1 MIHKT
6 RFDQSTID
14 CIENLIRLKN
24 RADTETQKSIRN
36 KIRNL
41 GFYWT
46 DFHPKDEYPQ
56 VEYNVENFRQ
66 LIKCGLITVNG
77 KNNRMCYTHETKE
90 DKRSSPQPSNNY
102 KESLE
107 PWVGK
112 DPKVLILGT
121 MPGDESLKQRAY
133 YCSPNNPFWKI
144 MRTIF
149 GSTQNDR
156 YTSNKEFITSKGIA
170 LWDCIKNGIRSGS
183 LDSGFN
189 EKTLIGNDIQGF
201 LNSYPT
207 IRTIILNGK
216 GKTLDYF
223 NKYCNVTSDITVIP
237 LNSTVSYIPTKEK
250 IQIWSI
256 LKKLV

>member
-1 MIHKT
+1 
-6 RFDQSTID
+6 
-14 CIENLIRLKN
+14 
-24 RADTETQKSIRN
+24 
-36 KIRNL
+36 
-41 GFYWT
+41 
-46 DFHPKDEYPQ
+46 
-56 VEYNVENFRQ
+56 
-66 LIKCGLITVNG
+66 
-77 KNNRMCYTHETKE
+77 
-90 DKRSSPQPSNNY
+90 
-102 KESLE
+102 
-107 PWVGK
+107 
-112 DPKVLILGT
+112 
-121 MPGDESLKQRAY
+121 
-133 YCSPNNPFWKI
+133 

-149 GSTQNDR
+149 GNTQNDK
-156 YTSNKEFITSKGIA
+156 YTSNKEFIISRGIA